1 MNCIPDF
8 PLFVQ
13 LVVGAVVGGLGHLM
27 LAEEAGTDMSGHVS
41 DILPVV
47 VERNLPAGS
56 DMCAAAGLKV

>member
-13 LVVGAVVGGLGHLM
+13 LVVGTVVGGQGHLM
-27 LAEEAGTDMSGHVS
+27 AVVAGTDRSGLAS